1 MQIRSRRTSFTPP
14 PKVFGTETHASVCRT
29 LYALLGTAAARRP
42 GAAGA
47 PLDGRVEVLTR
58 GSIVNTFGGGVN
70 EVLRD
75 LICTTG
81 LGMPRG
87 TR

>member
-1 MQIRSRRTSFTPP
+1 
-14 PKVFGTETHASVCRT
+14 VAVCRS
-29 LYALLGTAAARRP
+29 LFGLI

-47 PLDGRVEVLTR
+47 RRDGGPLDGRVERLTR